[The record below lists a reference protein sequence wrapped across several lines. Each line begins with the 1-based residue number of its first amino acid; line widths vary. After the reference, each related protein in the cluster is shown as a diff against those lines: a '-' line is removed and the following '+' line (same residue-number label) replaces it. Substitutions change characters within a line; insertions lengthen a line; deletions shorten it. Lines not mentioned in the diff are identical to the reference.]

1 MGASRSRGSGSLPRS
16 SVPSLGLP
24 LPGRRLSGSSPK
36 PEATRRDGRHE
47 SWPSA
52 LCLEAPQQDGQDS
65 LSLSLN
71 SQADPHPA
79 ALRSGGSCTLSPCRP
94 GVPAWPSAPASP
106 WARGER
112 WVRAHGAAGTAA
124 SGAKDGLAIDV
135 LVSVSGSLSLSL
147 LASTNSPHS
156 TCLTPSHPWAPP
168 RSHLLLA
175 ALPDYSLP
183 PLGSVLP
190 GPPQVSVNTRVPS
203 SVEAPN
209 CGLPSAS
216 GAGGRSFWSLELLHT
231 SSGPAWGTEGSGRG
245 LGTWGWGAQEA

>member
-1 MGASRSRGSGSLPRS
+1 M
-16 SVPSLGLP
+16 
-24 LPGRRLSGSSPK
+24 
-36 PEATRRDGRHE
+36 
-47 SWPSA
+47 
-52 LCLEAPQQDGQDS
+52 
-65 LSLSLN
+65 
-71 SQADPHPA
+71 
-79 ALRSGGSCTLSPCRP
+79 SPCRP
-94 GVPAWPSAPASP
+94 GAPARPSAPASP

-183 PLGSVLP
+183 PLGSALP
-190 GPPQVSVNTRVPS
+190 GPPQVSVITHACPVLSRPLTVDCHQP
-203 SVEAPN
+203 P
-209 CGLPSAS
+209 
-216 GAGGRSFWSLELLHT
+216 GAGGRSLWSLELLHT
-231 SSGPAWGTEGSGRG
+231 SSGPAWRTEGSRRG
-245 LGTWGWGAQEA
+245 LGTWGRGAQEA

>member
-1 MGASRSRGSGSLPRS
+1 MVGTSHGRQPCAWRPSGRTA
-16 SVPSLGLP
+16 
-24 LPGRRLSGSSPK
+24 K
-36 PEATRRDGRHE
+36 T
-47 SWPSA
+47 
-52 LCLEAPQQDGQDS
+52 

-94 GVPAWPSAPASP
+94 GAPTRPSAPASP

-147 LASTNSPHS
+147 LASSNSPHS
-156 TCLTPSHPWAPP
+156 TCLTSSHPWAPP

-183 PLGSVLP
+183 PLGSALP

-209 CGLPSAS
+209 CGLPPAS
-216 GAGGRSFWSLELLHT
+216 RGRRQVVLEPGTLTHLIR
-231 SSGPAWGTEGSGRG
+231 SCLEDRREQEGPGHVGTGCPGG
-245 LGTWGWGAQEA
+245 LGQEEQGEVGGSPLQILHLFKILHGPGKRT